1 MIRRGALL
9 SAFALTLVA
18 CGSGAP
24 PLPPPPIAA
33 PPKPA
38 APPAEAP
45 EAQKQERSLPAVTYE
60 PKGTRD
66 PFIPL
71 EVTGGAKGLTVA
83 STRLTGIVWDQ
94 AGALA
99 LLEGADG
106 IGYILR
112 PGDTLGDG
120 RLLEVG
126 ADNAVFSV
134 VPRPGSPP
142 TRLTLRLKPD

>member
-24 PLPPPPIAA
+24 PLPPPIAA

-45 EAQKQERSLPAVTYE
+45 EAEKQERSLPAVTYE
-60 PKGTRD
+60 PKGNRD

-71 EVTGGAKGLTVA
+71 ETTGGPKGLTVA

-120 RLLEVG
+120 RLLEIG

-134 VPRPGSPP
+134 APRPGAPP
-142 TRLTLRLKPD
+142 TRLTLRLKTD

>member
-1 MIRRGALL
+1 VIRRGALL

-38 APPAEAP
+38 APPAP
-45 EAQKQERSLPAVTYE
+45 EAEKPERSLPAVTYE

-71 EVTGGAKGLTVA
+71 EATGGPKGLTVA

-120 RLLEVG
+120 RLLEIG

-134 VPRPGSPP
+134 APRPGAPP
-142 TRLTLRLKPD
+142 TRLTLRLKTD

>member
-24 PLPPPPIAA
+24 PLPPPIAA

-45 EAQKQERSLPAVTYE
+45 EAEKQERSLPAVTYE
-60 PKGTRD
+60 PKGNRD

-71 EVTGGAKGLTVA
+71 ETTGGPKGLTVA

-120 RLLEVG
+120 RLLEIG

-134 VPRPGSPP
+134 VPRLGAPP
-142 TRLTLRLKPD
+142 THLTLRLKTD

>member
-45 EAQKQERSLPAVTYE
+45 EAEKQERSLPAVTYE
-60 PKGTRD
+60 PKGNRD
-66 PFIPL
+66 P
-71 EVTGGAKGLTVA
+71 
-83 STRLTGIVWDQ
+83 
-94 AGALA
+94 
-99 LLEGADG
+99 
-106 IGYILR
+106 LR

-120 RLLEVG
+120 RLLEIG

-134 VPRPGSPP
+134 VPRPGAPP
-142 TRLTLRLKPD
+142 TRLTLRLKTD

>member
-1 MIRRGALL
+1 MIRRGAFL

-38 APPAEAP
+38 APPGEALEAE
-45 EAQKQERSLPAVTYE
+45 KQERSLPAVTYE

-71 EVTGGAKGLTVA
+71 EATGGPKGLTVA

-120 RLLEVG
+120 RLLEIG

-134 VPRPGSPP
+134 APRPGAPP
-142 TRLTLRLKPD
+142 TRLTLRLKTD

>member
-24 PLPPPPIAA
+24 PLPPPIAA

-45 EAQKQERSLPAVTYE
+45 EAEKQERSLPAVTYE
-60 PKGTRD
+60 PKGNRD

-71 EVTGGAKGLTVA
+71 ETTGGPKGLTVA

-120 RLLEVG
+120 RLLEIG

-134 VPRPGSPP
+134 VPRPGAPP
-142 TRLTLRLKPD
+142 TRLTLRLKTD